1 MMKIK
6 EHLDRKKSKIIDMW
20 FMRIIETYPPDSH
33 KFFKLNKRQF
43 ANPVGYSIHKAIEAI
58 LDGIVNNTPLE
69 EMAPHVDEIVK
80 IRAVQNFTPEEATS
94 FTFLLKRVIREVLK
108 KELNEQDLWE
118 EFIDLE
124 SEIDDLTLLTFGLYA
139 SSRERLFQI
148 RQKEVER
155 RTERLLERL
164 GTKYSPSS
172 EHTGN

>member
-1 MMKIK
+1 
-6 EHLDRKKSKIIDMW
+6 
-20 FMRIIETYPPDSH
+20 
-33 KFFKLNKRQF
+33 
-43 ANPVGYSIHKAIEAI
+43 
-58 LDGIVNNTPLE
+58 
-69 EMAPHVDEIVK
+69 MAPHVEEIVK

-118 EFIDLE
+118 EFVDLE
-124 SEIDDLTLLTFGLYA
+124 TEIDDLTLLTFGLYVA
-139 SSRERLFQI
+139 VREKLFQI

-172 EHTGN
+172 ENTGN